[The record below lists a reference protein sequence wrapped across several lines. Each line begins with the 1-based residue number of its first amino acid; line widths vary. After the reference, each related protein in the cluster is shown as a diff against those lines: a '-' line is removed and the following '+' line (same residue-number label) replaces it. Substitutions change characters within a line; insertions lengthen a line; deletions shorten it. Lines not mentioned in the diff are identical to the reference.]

1 MPSLPALRI
10 AMVTAFGTRKGG
22 YFSDVLLGLL
32 CSDAR
37 ARGHDA
43 TMMRVYYDGADATAD
58 ADVSARLARWL
69 VDHQIDLVVADRV
82 LSSEPFAQWKAHRP
96 GGQMLL

>member
-1 MPSLPALRI
+1 LTLQPVSSEQPKLQQARALRI

-37 ARGHDA
+37 TLGHDA
-43 TMMRVYYDGADATAD
+43 TIREYEKRMDG
-58 ADVSARLARWL
+58 
-69 VDHQIDLVVADRV
+69 
-82 LSSEPFAQWKAHRP
+82 
-96 GGQMLL
+96 